1 MEPSLDLLPFPSL
14 WMTRAAGSP
23 FGPITELEVRGK
35 DCFCFHGS
43 QKAQSGRGGLAGG
56 SRSQAIGAPTL
67 TPGCWL
73 CWQKTEV
80 RAMSW
85 RATWEQSVSL
95 PLWARVGLP
104 TLPQEGVTQGPI
116 RWVAGSPGGSAWGH
130 TRAWVC
136 WGSGRPLKERVE
148 GGGGD
153 IWRQKFSQA
162 WWLPLLAIPRRR
174 HEGMGLSPGV
184 CIQAASHGPSARP
197 GPHPTEPH

>member
-116 RWVAGSPGGSAWGH
+116 GWVAGSPGGSAWGH

-148 GGGGD
+148 GG
-153 IWRQKFSQA
+153 
-162 WWLPLLAIPRRR
+162 
-174 HEGMGLSPGV
+174 
-184 CIQAASHGPSARP
+184 
-197 GPHPTEPH
+197 

>member
-1 MEPSLDLLPFPSL
+1 
-14 WMTRAAGSP
+14 MTRAAGSP
-23 FGPITELEVRGK
+23 SGPITELEVRGK

-95 PLWARVGLP
+95 PLWARAGLP
-104 TLPQEGVTQGPI
+104 TLPHEGVTQGP
-116 RWVAGSPGGSAWGH
+116 WVRCLVP
-130 TRAWVC
+130 R
-136 WGSGRPLKERVE
+136 RVGLGAHQGLGLLGLRKASEGE
-148 GGGGD
+148 GGGRLRRHLETEVQPGLVAPPAGHYQEVTRRHGVKSRCLYSGC
-153 IWRQKFSQA
+153 ITWSLSQA
-162 WWLPLLAIPRRR
+162 WT
-174 HEGMGLSPGV
+174 
-184 CIQAASHGPSARP
+184 AS
-197 GPHPTEPH
+197 